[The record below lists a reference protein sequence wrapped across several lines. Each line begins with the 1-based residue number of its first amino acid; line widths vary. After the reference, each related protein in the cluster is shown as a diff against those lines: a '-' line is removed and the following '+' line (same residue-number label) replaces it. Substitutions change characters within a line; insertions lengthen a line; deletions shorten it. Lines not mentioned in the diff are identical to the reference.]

1 MSFLKILIIK
11 PVGVTTR
18 KKIIAIITGEIIF
31 PKIIPNLNQIL
42 FRGVKIRE
50 FKRPKTKKIKEI
62 IPDHIL
68 ISPPLV
74 NG

>member
-42 FRGVKIRE
+42 FKGVKILE
-50 FKRPKTKKIKEI
+50 FKRPKIKKIKEI
-62 IPDHIL
+62 IPDQIL
-68 ISPPLV
+68 ISPP
-74 NG
+74 

>member
-42 FRGVKIRE
+42 FRGVEILE

-62 IPDHIL
+62 IH
-68 ISPPLV
+68 S
-74 NG
+74 

>member
-18 KKIIAIITGEIIF
+18 KKIIPIITGEIIF

-42 FRGVKIRE
+42 FKGVKILE
-50 FKRPKTKKIKEI
+50 LKRPKNKKIKEI
-62 IPDHIL
+62 IPGHIP
-68 ISPPLV
+68 ISPP
-74 NG
+74 

>member
-11 PVGVTTR
+11 PVGVTTK

-42 FRGVKIRE
+42 FRGVKILE
-50 FKRPKTKKIKEI
+50 FKRPKTKKIKDI
-62 IPDHIL
+62 IPDQML
-68 ISPPLV
+68 ISPPV
-74 NG
+74 ING